1 MPPAAG
7 AEDAHV
13 VPLLVST
20 LPELLGATKVGA
32 DAPLPKMTLL
42 AVRVVRLVPPL
53 ATGNAVP
60 EYVIASVPDDVIGLP
75 DMLKMLGTEAAT
87 LVTVPEVAGAVDD
100 HVVPLLVITL
110 PDVLGATNVGADAP
124 LPKMTLLA
132 VRVVRLVPPLATK
145 TVPARVEIVGLAR
158 NTAAPA
164 PAPSVYTIALVPVAI
179 VTSAPEPCLIMM
191 L

>member
-1 MPPAAG
+1 VIGLPETLRRLGTVAATLVTVPEVAG
-7 AEDAHV
+7 AVDDHV

-20 LPELLGATKVGA
+20 LPDVLGATKVGA

-53 ATGNAVP
+53 AT
-60 EYVIASVPDDVIGLP
+60 E
-75 DMLKMLGTEAAT
+75 
-87 LVTVPEVAGAVDD
+87 
-100 HVVPLLVITL
+100 
-110 PDVLGATNVGADAP
+110 
-124 LPKMTLLA
+124 
-132 VRVVRLVPPLATK
+132 

-164 PAPSVYTIALVPVAI
+164 PAPSLYTITLVPVAI